1 MDAASSS
8 TTRAM
13 VDFIVAP
20 AQTQLPAI
28 VTALLPLVKAPL
40 PAPQAIQAW
49 LKCKDV
55 VFSRCLKECGLMDL
69 VWTLSVLGNGNFT
82 LRHLVLKTQVF
93 PDVRPLS
100 ILTSFSFL
108 PSQFVP
114 SRRFLVGTLVGLR
127 HFAAAGTGRRSLG
140 FRLDGRAAQ
149 GCAAAR
155 RLSPPHAR
163 HRRTQRLEGVII
175 SYC

>member
-1 MDAASSS
+1 MNFCSYYGFS
-8 TTRAM
+8 
-13 VDFIVAP
+13 
-20 AQTQLPAI
+20 L
-28 VTALLPLVKAPL
+28 
-40 PAPQAIQAW
+40 
-49 LKCKDV
+49 DV
-55 VFSRCLKECGLMDL
+55 
-69 VWTLSVLGNGNFT
+69 LSNFP
-82 LRHLVLKTQVF
+82 LRHLVLETQVF
-93 PDVRPLS
+93 PDVRPLF

-127 HFAAAGTGRRSLG
+127 HIAAAGTGRRSLG

-163 HRRTQRLEGVII
+163 HRRTQRLEGFFI
-175 SYC
+175 SDCSLLIAVFHSTFSFPYIQ